1 MGYLGPITDALPEI
15 PSTFEVLT
23 DTRPNDTTLPPFMV
37 STTRGFLP
45 RAHPVV
51 HLPSDFDA
59 LTKILESMP
68 IFQADGT
75 PGLLASGKLGPTVDT
90 DLPDLSAAVEKY
102 SDDLPLQNAL
112 YRDYSFLASAYLLEP
127 CHLRFLAG
135 EEYGLGRDRLPKQIS
150 LPLSICAKISGFKPF
165 MEYAG
170 SYALYNY
177 RLEDPQ
183 GGMEYDNLR
192 LIRAFEK
199 GLDPKSSEAG
209 FVLVHVEM
217 VKESGGLVSGAL
229 EALEGVEKNDRDLF
243 EGGMAQVV
251 GAMEKVNNTME
262 RKYRYPAEEEKRD
275 ANVSRYVGK
284 VEAE

>member
-1 MGYLGPITDALPEI
+1 MGLIGHITDALPDI

-51 HLPSDFDA
+51 HLPSDFDH
-59 LTKILESMP
+59 LTSILERMP
-68 IFQADGT
+68 LVVADGT
-75 PGLLASGKLGPTVDT
+75 RGLLVDGKLGDTVLNE
-90 DLPDLSAAVEKY
+90 LPDLSSAVEKY
-102 SDDLPLQNAL
+102 ADDLPLQNAL
-112 YRDYSFLASAYLLEP
+112 YRDYSFIASAYLLEP
-127 CHLRFLAG
+127 CHLRFLQG
-135 EEYGLGRDRLPKQIS
+135 KDYGLGRDILPRQIS
-150 LPLSICAKISGFKPF
+150 MPLSICAKISGFKPF

-177 RLEDPQ
+177 RLADPK

-199 GLDPKSSEAG
+199 GLDQRSSEAG

-217 VKESGGLVSGAL
+217 VKHSGGLVEGAL
-229 EALEGVEKNDRDLF
+229 KALEGAKERDREVF
-243 EGGMAQVV
+243 EEGMRQVV
-251 GAMEKVNNTME
+251 MAMKKVNGVME
-262 RKYRYPAEEEKRD
+262 REYTLRGIPSA
-275 ANVSRYVGK
+275 
-284 VEAE
+284 